1 MLKDLQRSA
10 SVFALAMLATSP
22 QSVLA
27 SEAEIYSLISRAV
40 ELGNGG
46 NHHAAIEVMQ
56 RALGATS
63 AEYGDQST
71 EMGEAL
77 IAYGKLLFA
86 MRRHGE
92 AVEVHE
98 RALAILSSH
107 YGEKSLDLAEARHR
121 LGVSYLGAG
130 RFGDAINTFALI
142 GRVYLATIGKGDPRF
157 VALQIDIFAAYS
169 EVAEPQK
176 TIEMGSRLL
185 KNATIMHGAQ
195 SEEVMRVRSILAGT
209 LRTAGQ
215 YGRAAEEYIEISRFV
230 EDQRGLADPLT
241 LEMVG
246 SAAYMLLETPGRE
259 VEALEYADKAEK
271 VYRRLITAYGET
283 MADQL
288 QVSRDRLD
296 YLGTAV
302 IRTDALWF
310 HGRESRDVLSDVTEQ
325 VQRAFLGKTSEA
337 VAEAAARR
345 AVGKRPRLAKMLDD
359 RELYEREYQQ
369 IATELQASFSGDR
382 PNTRLDVTELRA
394 KLDRTSDRIS
404 TVNRRIDRLAPG
416 LNSLISNEPLA
427 LKEAQGMLR
436 KDEAVLMTMPG
447 ILGYHVVLLTR
458 DAVRWHRTQLS
469 QPEIDALTTR
479 LAWDLGI
486 EVDAPQAKL
495 AQWEQEGEGAYP
507 YDFETAYTLYRELI
521 EPFADQLEGKKGLYT
536 LLSGATRWIPL
547 GVLVEA
553 VPEGPSGD
561 PATLRNAAWLADR
574 FAVLRVP
581 SLRSINFL
589 RESNS
594 AAGRVAP
601 PRKPFIG
608 IGDPVLGD
616 AGGQRGGA
624 SDRKRRIR
632 GATRSF
638 DSSVGRL
645 GSGELADPAALRSLA
660 SLPGTERELVAMW
673 EELGQPADALILEE
687 EATES
692 IIRDLELSAEVI
704 TFATHGLMAGEMYGL
719 AEPGLVLTPPDQAD
733 TTDDGYLSISDIA
746 TLDIDADW
754 VILSACNTA
763 SPDGS
768 EEGGLG
774 MSGLARSFLFAGAR
788 GLLVSHWP
796 VRDDVAPE
804 LTVTAVRAMREDPS
818 LSKAEAVQQAMRK
831 VRNDTRA
838 DSERDTWAHPGAWA
852 PFSYIGT
859 L

>member
-1 MLKDLQRSA
+1 M
-10 SVFALAMLATSP
+10 
-22 QSVLA
+22 A

-40 ELGNGG
+40 ELGNGS
-46 NHHAAIEVMQ
+46 NPHAAIEVMQ
-56 RALGATS
+56 KALGATS
-63 AEYGDQST
+63 AEYGDQSS

-77 IAYGKLLFA
+77 IAYGKLLFT

-98 RALAILSSH
+98 RALTILSSH

-121 LGVSYLGAG
+121 LGVSYLGAE
-130 RFGDAINTFALI
+130 RFGDAINTLAPV
-142 GRVYLATIGKGDPRF
+142 GAVYLATIGTADPRF
-157 VALQIDIFAAYS
+157 VALQTDIFAAYS
-169 EVAEPQK
+169 EIAEPAES
-176 TIEMGSRLL
+176 IEMGNRLL
-185 KNATIMHGAQ
+185 KNATIMHGAD
-195 SEEVMRVRSILAGT
+195 SEEVMRVRSMLAGVF
-209 LRTAGQ
+209 RSAGQ
-215 YGRAAEEYIEISRFV
+215 YDRAAEEYIEISRFL
-230 EDQRGLADPLT
+230 EDRRGLADPLT
-241 LEMVG
+241 LMMTG

-259 VEALEYADKAEK
+259 VEALEYADKADEA
-271 VYRRLITAYGET
+271 YRRLITAYGET
-283 MADQL
+283 MADRL

-310 HGRESRDVLSDVTEQ
+310 HGRESRDVLSDVIEQ

-345 AVGKRPRLAKMLDD
+345 AVGSRPGLAKMLDD

-369 IATELQASFSGDR
+369 IAAELQASLSGDR
-382 PNTRLDVTELRA
+382 RTARLDVTELRA
-394 KLDRTSDRIS
+394 KLDRTGARIS
-404 TVNRRIDRLAPG
+404 KVNRRIDRLAPG

-427 LKEAQGMLR
+427 LKEAQSMLR
-436 KDEAVLMTMPG
+436 NDEAVLMTMPG
-447 ILGYHVVLLTR
+447 ILGYHVVLLTS
-458 DAVRWHRTQLS
+458 DDVEWHRTQRS
-469 QPEIDALTTR
+469 REEINALTKR

-486 EVDAPQAKL
+486 EVNEPQAKL
-495 AQWEQEGEGAYP
+495 LEWEKEGEGAYP
-507 YDFETAYTLYRELI
+507 YDFETAHALYRELV
-521 EPFADQLEGKKGLYT
+521 EPFAEQLAGKKGLYT
-536 LLSGATRWIPL
+536 LLSGPTSRIPL

-553 VPEGPSGD
+553 VPEGPNGA
-561 PATLRNAAWLADR
+561 PETLRGAVWLADR

-581 SLRSINFL
+581 SLRSIKFL
-589 RESNS
+589 RDSS
-594 AAGRVAP
+594 AAATSDDGERT
-601 PRKPFIG
+601 PFLG

-616 AGGQRGGA
+616 AGGQRGDGA
-624 SDRKRRIR
+624 SDLKRRTR

-673 EELGQPADALILEE
+673 DEFGKPADALVLEE
-687 EATES
+687 QATETT
-692 IIRDLELSAEVI
+692 IRDLDLSADVI

-733 TTDDGYLSISDIA
+733 ATDDGYLSISDIA
-746 TLDIDADW
+746 ALDIDADW

-804 LTVTAVRAMREDPS
+804 LTVAAVRAMREDPS

>member
-369 IATELQASFSGDR
+369 IAAELQASFSGDR

-458 DAVRWHRTQLS
+458 DAVPHAAVAARNRCADHPPRMGPWHRGRCSASQAGTMGARRRRRLS
-469 QPEIDALTTR
+469 LRFRDRVYSLSRADRALRRPAGRQKRPLYPSQWRDALDS
-479 LAWDLGI
+479 AWSAGRGR
-486 EVDAPQAKL
+486 AGG
-495 AQWEQEGEGAYP
+495 AQWGSRYSAQ
-507 YDFETAYTLYRELI
+507 R
-521 EPFADQLEGKKGLYT
+521 GL
-536 LLSGATRWIPL
+536 
-547 GVLVEA
+547 
-553 VPEGPSGD
+553 
-561 PATLRNAAWLADR
+561 
-574 FAVLRVP
+574 
-581 SLRSINFL
+581 
-589 RESNS
+589 
-594 AAGRVAP
+594 AGRP
-601 PRKPFIG
+601 LCR
-608 IGDPVLGD
+608 
-616 AGGQRGGA
+616 A
-624 SDRKRRIR
+624 SR
-632 GATRSF
+632 
-638 DSSVGRL
+638 
-645 GSGELADPAALRSLA
+645 
-660 SLPGTERELVAMW
+660 
-673 EELGQPADALILEE
+673 
-687 EATES
+687 
-692 IIRDLELSAEVI
+692 
-704 TFATHGLMAGEMYGL
+704 
-719 AEPGLVLTPPDQAD
+719 AEP
-733 TTDDGYLSISDIA
+733 
-746 TLDIDADW
+746 
-754 VILSACNTA
+754 
-763 SPDGS
+763 
-768 EEGGLG
+768 
-774 MSGLARSFLFAGAR
+774 
-788 GLLVSHWP
+788 
-796 VRDDVAPE
+796 
-804 LTVTAVRAMREDPS
+804 AVNQLPTGE
-818 LSKAEAVQQAMRK
+818 Q
-831 VRNDTRA
+831 
-838 DSERDTWAHPGAWA
+838 
-852 PFSYIGT
+852 
-859 L
+859 